1 MEAAREGH
9 RDVVELLLDRGA
21 NVNSKIEEGIET
33 PLTLAASGGYL
44 AVVELLVARGGNL
57 LLGERSPLYE
67 ATQEGHVEVADF
79 IVKQLKKTEDPQVS
93 VFKFF
98 VYLEILSV

>member
-44 AVVELLVARGGNL
+44 GVVELLVSRGGNL

-79 IVKQLKKTEDPQVS
+79 VVKQLKKNEDPEVS
-93 VFKFF
+93 IFGVKA
-98 VYLEILSV
+98 V